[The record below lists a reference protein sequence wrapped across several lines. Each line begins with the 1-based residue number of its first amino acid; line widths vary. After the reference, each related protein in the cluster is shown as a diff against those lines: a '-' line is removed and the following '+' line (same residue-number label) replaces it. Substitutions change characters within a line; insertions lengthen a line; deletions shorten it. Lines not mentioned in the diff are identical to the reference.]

1 MVRLREVNGVGK
13 TYLDAHKDVVFLG
26 RIFISNRHLT
36 TVLRFLVG
44 HLFLANGEFAL
55 RLLVVLGVRLQLLD
69 GLVLE
74 DRDAK
79 LDVGLGIFVTGL
91 SLSSVPGFP
100 AWTRKKNLHRP
111 WCRRVTRP
119 ASCSEPCASPRR
131 CPRRTCRSLAI
142 RQFPAS
148 HMEKDSINNAPPWNS
163 VSPVKTTLSS
173 PSCMNQQML
182 SWVWHGVYRPLT
194 EMLPSLKPSPL
205 GGVCVT
211 PSHSFPPM
219 MGSFSLPSSES

>member
-1 MVRLREVNGVGK
+1 M
-13 TYLDAHKDVVFLG
+13 
-26 RIFISNRHLT
+26 ICI

-79 LDVGLGIFVTGL
+79 FDVGLGIFVTGL

-131 CPRRTCRSLAI
+131 CPRRTCRSLGNFDI
-142 RQFPAS
+142 PSVFPAS
-148 HMEKDSINNAPPWNS
+148 HLGTGGFHHEQRTAVEQRIAREDDLVVAVLHEPADAVLGMAWRVQALDGDAPQ
-163 VSPVKTTLSS
+163 L
-173 PSCMNQQML
+173 
-182 SWVWHGVYRPLT
+182 
-194 EMLPSLKPSPL
+194 EA
-205 GGVCVT
+205 VT
-211 PSHSFPPM
+211 VGRRLRHAVAL
-219 MGSFSLPSSES
+219 FSADDGELLVAELREL